1 MLSFVLLIRFQQ
13 KHARLLTKEVVKIKP
28 AICICECHDSK
39 LGIYFK
45 ETNLFLAMN
54 ALKYC
59 LPHLF

>member
-1 MLSFVLLIRFQQ
+1 MLIFVLLMDRQQ
-13 KHARLLTKEVVKIKP
+13 KHSRLLTKEVVKIKP

-59 LPHLF
+59 LPRLF